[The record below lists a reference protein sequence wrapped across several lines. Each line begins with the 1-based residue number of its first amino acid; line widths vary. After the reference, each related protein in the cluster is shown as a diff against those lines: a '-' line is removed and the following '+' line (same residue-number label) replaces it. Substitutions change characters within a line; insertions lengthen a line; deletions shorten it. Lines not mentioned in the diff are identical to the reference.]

1 MTSPI
6 IFAQNSVSWF
16 EDWRENGGTTE
27 AAYSNTASA
36 YDNAGKLIVASSV
49 ENASGGISLSLKKL
63 GSTGNTIWSKVFN
76 IVQTNKILVG
86 NIAIDDSDNIHIAA
100 TMSSGSQTTADA
112 LVIKYNTSGVKLWH
126 KTYNNPD
133 NNYDGALDI
142 ALMANGDVI
151 ATGGSFRTTG
161 QMNLLTMSID
171 SSGTLLWS
179 NEYNNVGLHETG
191 LKLTLTADTASIT
204 GITQLSAFNWEYIQ
218 QKILLTDGSTLDANV
233 TDLGA
238 GAINS
243 VMDATQG
250 EDGSY
255 YIAGSVL
262 TDTAGYDMKII
273 KFDTDFIP
281 VWTATWDSEAH
292 DDDFTNA
299 IEVRDNGTVYV
310 TGYTNPADEHIVT
323 LKFDSEGD
331 LVWQKIRPGHGN
343 GVTTNANGT
352 VFVTGYTSTLGNNDF
367 YIGVYDPDGE
377 IIWEGGLNG
386 AANKNDE
393 GRVILV
399 TPEGDIVVIG
409 NSVDEDGD
417 PGSLTVKYN
426 YKTLVLPHGY
436 EEREVSSPFRE
447 NAGQLLDSEGEEAV
461 DIEFY
466 AGGSNPAPFLADDH
480 LSWVFYLTDT
490 SYATPD
496 TAWRVDMSLPD
507 AYLRETKIYGI
518 GQQEYFENYYLAH
531 IPEGKER
538 VRQYQYL
545 LHANAW
551 DNTDLFYEQSGGE
564 MVYRMV
570 CHPGFDP
577 ENIRWSVSG
586 YTSMS
591 VNGSGELVIVTPL
604 GDLVLPAPDAWQQDT
619 MGNVITL
626 PWNPYWSVTDEM
638 AYIVMGGS
646 FDTTKVVVV
655 KVGEALS
662 SNTDPDYWSTYY
674 GNGMKER
681 LICVEHDPVNTDIY
695 VTGYTNSMNFP
706 AQSNIPTI
714 IFGSSD
720 AVAGKFNLSGKR
732 VWMIFYGGDDA
743 NTYWDG
749 ANECGMDIAPDL
761 DQYAY
766 IVGRTDAPN
775 NFPLK
780 EIDPNSSDD
789 YYSDDIISG
798 TNLCSRG
805 FVARFNKSDGARSWG
820 TFFGNSFAAR
830 DVVTNIEISPENHP
844 VIAGYF
850 RDAIA
855 NDLPSP
861 PDNPAS
867 YPNPSGNTYIA
878 EFDENGVLVWT
889 CPFGGGNI
897 KCLAIDDED
906 NIYIAGST
914 WDSYP
919 IYFENEPMG
928 DQDNS
933 QSGGPDVFLARFEP
947 SRDLNWSTLLGATGG
962 DWVRGIDVNSQG
974 ELYVLAFT
982 YSTTIPQEHVGV
994 AWHDP
999 DDEIGGSND
1008 LLITKYDSNSHI
1020 EWSTYLGGEGDEG
1033 DDVIDEQDTNP
1044 GRITFSDALSIDIY
1058 DNIYITGKTNSA
1070 QDINDPVNSFPI
1082 EYSPSGVD
1090 FYFGSINSS
1099 EFDAFLTVF
1108 DHKDQLFY
1116 STYWGG
1122 EHADQGQSIS
1132 TRAYGDYLFV
1142 SIAGYCYDLD
1152 NYPFSTTIPEV
1163 NLLPLAVF
1171 NDDSYIQ
1178 PYYGG
1183 ISEGF
1188 INSLPFFN
1196 VPVANEE
1203 VPLVNNFFQ
1212 VIPNPASNYIQLN
1225 SLEHQSSRYRQINIY
1240 NSVGEKV
1247 YSASMTGYSDLT
1259 IDVSSFSAG
1268 VFLVAYISDV
1278 QRYSTKFIKL

>member
-1 MTSPI
+1 MTSPT
-6 IFAQNSVSWF
+6 IFAQTSVSWF
-16 EDWRENGGTTE
+16 EDWREDGGTTE

-273 KFDTDFIP
+273 KFDTDFAP

-292 DDDFTNA
+292 DDDFANA

-323 LKFDSEGD
+323 LKFDSDGD

-352 VFVTGYTSTLGNNDF
+352 VFVTGYTTTLGNNDF

-417 PGSLTVKYN
+417 PGSLTAKYG

-436 EEREVSSPFRE
+436 EEKEVSTPFRE
-447 NAGQLLDSEGEEAV
+447 NAGQLLDSDGEEAV

-466 AGGSNPAPFLADDH
+466 AGGSNPAPYLADDR

-570 CHPGFDP
+570 CHPGFDQ

-646 FDTTKVVVV
+646 YDTTKVVVV
-655 KVGEALS
+655 KVGEGEGLS
-662 SNTDPDYWSTYY
+662 PTAGGYWSTYF
-674 GNGMKER
+674 GNGGSE
-681 LICVEHDPVNTDIY
+681 IVTSVEFDNSNEDFDIY
-695 VTGYTNSMNFP
+695 ATGSITSMTYPEANGEFTAMLP
-706 AQSNIPTI
+706 
-714 IFGSSD
+714 GSVSD
-720 AVAGKFNLSGKR
+720 AFAAKFTNDGIKFWLSY
-732 VWMIFYGGDDA
+732 FGGVPPE
-743 NTYWDG
+743 NVIG
-749 ANECGMDIAPDL
+749 GNEQGNDIAPDNA
-761 DQYAY
+761 DNVY
-766 IVGRTDAPN
+766 IVGQTNEYVD
-775 NFPLK
+775 FPLF
-780 EIDPNSSDD
+780 NSTGYNNSTTG
-789 YYSDDIISG
+789 SSG
-798 TNLCSRG
+798 TRG
-805 FVARFNKSDGARSWG
+805 FILKLDKELGFRNWG
-820 TFFGNSFAAR
+820 TFFGNSLAS
-830 DVVTNIEISPENHP
+830 DDIVSTVTISPVNT
-844 VIAGYF
+844 VLIGGYF
-850 RDAIA
+850 SEGSSS
-855 NDLPSP
+855 DLPVDNNNDPVYTSP
-861 PDNPAS
+861 TGTVYVAEFNFNTVNGNELVWSIPFTSQAS
-867 YPNPSGNTYIA
+867 YNQNKLSDIAVDAENNVYIVGTVFEATGQELPNINLGIGEVDNFFSGNSDGFIAKFDPDRHISWCSYFGGSDDEIIEGAACNSNGDLYIKGITGSDNLQQFGNGFHDPDGFQGGHGDAFVASFESDGTPSWFTYFGGEYEEGFASWWLGTSKNTYGNICISDNNFVFITGITESPDFPQFGNTSNEIFSSDINKGITSNSSDAYISIFDNNRNLAFSTFWGGWHHDRGFHIATDGDSRIVLCGSSISDNVLGDDFKMPLNKEVPGNDDFPGSFFQNNILGPLDGFISKLLIPLLVDNEEIGVVNAKENEFLFPNPS
-878 EFDENGVLVWT
+878 ENYL
-889 CPFGGGNI
+889 NI
-897 KCLAIDDED
+897 NFE
-906 NIYIAGST
+906 
-914 WDSYP
+914 
-919 IYFENEPMG
+919 YFA
-928 DQDNS
+928 NS
-933 QSGGPDVFLARFEP
+933 FSL
-947 SRDLNWSTLLGATGG
+947 
-962 DWVRGIDVNSQG
+962 
-974 ELYVLAFT
+974 
-982 YSTTIPQEHVGV
+982 
-994 AWHDP
+994 
-999 DDEIGGSND
+999 
-1008 LLITKYDSNSHI
+1008 
-1020 EWSTYLGGEGDEG
+1020 
-1033 DDVIDEQDTNP
+1033 DT
-1044 GRITFSDALSIDIY
+1044 SIDIL
-1058 DNIYITGKTNSA
+1058 NMFGESIYCIPPASLKNQIDITTL
-1070 QDINDPVNSFPI
+1070 
-1082 EYSPSGVD
+1082 PSGIYVVRIR
-1090 FYFGSINSS
+1090 INN
-1099 EFDAFLTVF
+1099 EF
-1108 DHKDQLFY
+1108 HSQK
-1116 STYWGG
+1116 
-1122 EHADQGQSIS
+1122 I
-1132 TRAYGDYLFV
+1132 
-1142 SIAGYCYDLD
+1142 
-1152 NYPFSTTIPEV
+1152 
-1163 NLLPLAVF
+1163 
-1171 NDDSYIQ
+1171 
-1178 PYYGG
+1178 
-1183 ISEGF
+1183 
-1188 INSLPFFN
+1188 
-1196 VPVANEE
+1196 
-1203 VPLVNNFFQ
+1203 
-1212 VIPNPASNYIQLN
+1212 
-1225 SLEHQSSRYRQINIY
+1225 
-1240 NSVGEKV
+1240 
-1247 YSASMTGYSDLT
+1247 
-1259 IDVSSFSAG
+1259 
-1268 VFLVAYISDV
+1268 
-1278 QRYSTKFIKL
+1278 IKI

>member
-1 MTSPI
+1 MTSST

-191 LKLTLTADTASIT
+191 LKLTLTSDTASIT

-273 KFDTDFIP
+273 KFDTDFAP

-292 DDDFTNA
+292 DDDFANA

-323 LKFDSEGD
+323 LKFDSDGD

-352 VFVTGYTSTLGNNDF
+352 VFVTGYTTTLGNNDF

-417 PGSLTVKYN
+417 PGSLTAKYG

-436 EEREVSSPFRE
+436 EEKEVSSPFRE
-447 NAGQLLDSEGEEAV
+447 NAGQLLDSDGEEAV

-466 AGGSNPAPFLADDH
+466 AGGSYPAPFLADDR

-570 CHPGFDP
+570 CHPGFDQ

-655 KVGEALS
+655 KVGEGTTVAAGLGHW
-662 SNTDPDYWSTYY
+662 WSTY
-674 GNGMKER
+674 
-681 LICVEHDPVNTDIY
+681 I
-695 VTGYTNSMNFP
+695 
-706 AQSNIPTI
+706 
-714 IFGSSD
+714 
-720 AVAGKFNLSGKR
+720 
-732 VWMIFYGGDDA
+732 
-743 NTYWDG
+743 G
-749 ANECGMDIAPDL
+749 ANEGGEYVRSIEFDRTEYSLYTTGRITSPTYLDVANVITVLSGVTDAFAAKFSVQGERYWFTYFGGKSLEENPLFSYETGVDIAPDYADDVYVVGYTNEVENFPFPE
-761 DQYAY
+761 DQEDGYFNDDYDIDLRARGYIVKFDKAIGTRKWVTFYGNSLGLTDAATCVKVTPNNTVLVGGFFSTEGGSDLPIVNPYEDDKGNVYITEFNDDNEIIWSVPFAYNNDEDASKNKLSDIAVDEENNIY
-766 IVGRTDAPN
+766 IVGYL
-775 NFPLK
+775 F
-780 EIDPNSSDD
+780 
-789 YYSDDIISG
+789 
-798 TNLCSRG
+798 
-805 FVARFNKSDGARSWG
+805 
-820 TFFGNSFAAR
+820 
-830 DVVTNIEISPENHP
+830 
-844 VIAGYF
+844 
-850 RDAIA
+850 
-855 NDLPSP
+855 NDLNTNTEGDIPLINQDGGTLDQTFNGSRDGFIAKFDSERDLRWSSYFGGSSNDFVYGAACNSQGKLFIKGVTDSP
-861 PDNPAS
+861 
-867 YPNPSGNTYIA
+867 GLTQ
-878 EFDENGVLVWT
+878 
-889 CPFGGGNI
+889 FGGGYQDPI
-897 KCLAIDDED
+897 PLVAPDED
-906 NIYIAGST
+906 A
-914 WDSYP
+914 
-919 IYFENEPMG
+919 
-928 DQDNS
+928 
-933 QSGGPDVFLARFEP
+933 FLARFEP
-947 SRDLNWSTLLGATGG
+947 NGTPSWFTFFGGSDSESDGALSFFEPS
-962 DWVRGIDVNSQG
+962 IDVNPQ
-974 ELYVLAFT
+974 LY
-982 YSTTIPQEHVGV
+982 
-994 AWHDP
+994 W
-999 DDEIGGSND
+999 GG
-1008 LLITKYDSNSHI
+1008 IC
-1020 EWSTYLGGEGDEG
+1020 
-1033 DDVIDEQDTNP
+1033 
-1044 GRITFSDALSIDIY
+1044 IDIY
-1058 DNIYITGKTNSA
+1058 DRIYITGQTKSTDFPLANFNNPSELGFFDEINKGENTNA
-1070 QDINDPVNSFPI
+1070 IDAYLAI
-1082 EYSPSGVD
+1082 
-1090 FYFGSINSS
+1090 FGSDRN
-1099 EFDAFLTVF
+1099 LL
-1108 DHKDQLFY
+1108 H

-1122 EHADQGQSIS
+1122 DGDDRGYHIATDGKFRFSWVGFTSSLGANDEDFKIPLNKEIEQSLFQNSLQGLS
-1132 TRAYGDYLFV
+1132 D
-1142 SIAGYCYDLD
+1142 
-1152 NYPFSTTIPEV
+1152 
-1163 NLLPLAVF
+1163 
-1171 NDDSYIQ
+1171 
-1178 PYYGG
+1178 
-1183 ISEGF
+1183 GF
-1188 INSLPFFN
+1188 ISKLQISDFS
-1196 VPVANEE
+1196 VATKD
-1203 VPLVNNFFQ
+1203 VSA
-1212 VIPNPASNYIQLN
+1212 IGIDMIMSYPNPANQELFINQVLMGIGYQIVIVN
-1225 SLEHQSSRYRQINIY
+1225 STGETVGTYDLSQSSSPIDIAGLVSGMYFISIHTQD
-1240 NSVGEKV
+1240 KV
-1247 YSASMTGYSDLT
+1247 LT
-1259 IDVSSFSAG
+1259 
-1268 VFLVAYISDV
+1268 
-1278 QRYSTKFIKL
+1278 QKFIKL